1 MSRQS
6 LNGVLG
12 VSPRRRGDGRPRSG
26 LQSGGFFPLYI
37 ISARFLDFA
46 QNGTFE
52 RVVSLTTNYQP
63 LATLIV
69 FFYLTPHRQMSY
81 FWGTGR
87 EPPTKRIT
95 YVSNRTHLPRW
106 LRTFRS
112 IGHHRPRN
120 CEGHFRRSC
129 TQGAWRQTRR

>member
-1 MSRQS
+1 MR
-6 LNGVLG
+6 
-12 VSPRRRGDGRPRSG
+12 PRRRGGEQRSATQGKAFPSFLYGLLRHFIPRNDV
-26 LQSGGFFPLYI
+26 F
-37 ISARFLDFA
+37 
-46 QNGTFE
+46 
-52 RVVSLTTNYQP
+52 RVNFRLHSLTTNHQP

-87 EPPTKRIT
+87 EPPTKRII
-95 YVSNRTHLPRW
+95 YVSNRTHFPRW